1 MGYESEQSRPPVA
14 ALVIGLCLAVLL
26 GPSLL
31 VWVIRGAGFA
41 AQCPPGPQLCRGMTL
56 GGGLHDALALAWTIG
71 TDFVLLIVLTTM
83 AAVACFATRR
93 PLAGALSLLFLPIL
107 PSLLPMLAV
116 YVSRYDGC
124 DINPD
129 GIGSCILW
137 GMPMGK
143 AFHTAATVPDLIYG
157 FVPYSFAIALMVGV
171 IGWFLSRPK
180 PTPPPHATARIR
192 RFDDDL

>member
-1 MGYESEQSRPPVA
+1 MGYESEHARPPVA

-41 AQCPPGPQLCRGMTL
+41 AQCAPGPQLCRGMTL

-71 TDFVLLIVLTTM
+71 TDFVLVIVLATM
-83 AAVACFATRR
+83 TAVACFATRR
-93 PLAGALSLLFLPIL
+93 PLSGGLALLFLPIL

-129 GIGSCILW
+129 GIGSCVLW
-137 GMPMGK
+137 GMSMGG
-143 AFHTAATVPDLIYG
+143 AFHTAAKVPDLIYG

-171 IGWFLSRPK
+171 IGWFLTRPK
-180 PTPPPHATARIR
+180 ATPPPHATARIR
-192 RFDDDL
+192 RFDDEP

>member
-1 MGYESEQSRPPVA
+1 MGNESGQSRPPVA

-41 AQCPPGPQLCRGMTL
+41 AQCAPGPDLCRGMTL
-56 GGGLHDALALAWTIG
+56 GGGLHDALALAWAVG
-71 TDFVLLIVLTTM
+71 TDVVLLIVLATI

-93 PLAGALSLLFLPIL
+93 PLAGGLSLLFLPIL
-107 PSLLPMLAV
+107 PSLIPMLAV

-124 DINPD
+124 DVNPD
-129 GIGSCILW
+129 GIGSCVLW
-137 GMPMGK
+137 GARMGK
-143 AFHTAATVPDLIYG
+143 TFHTAAAVPDLIYG

-171 IGWFLSRPK
+171 IGWFVTRPK

-192 RFDDDL
+192 RFDDEL